1 MFPFPLPTGSMEP
14 IDIGEGIKLV
24 GFDLATPELVPA
36 VTATLEAAGWTVES
50 SGGLHMGGMWVINA
64 SKGDERW
71 TLTAQGVDSSSQL
84 SIARDEE

>member
-1 MFPFPLPTGSMEP
+1 M
-14 IDIGEGIKLV
+14 
-24 GFDLATPELVPA
+24 
-36 VTATLEAAGWTVES
+36 TATLEAAGWTVES
-50 SGGLHMGGMWVINA
+50 SGGLHMGGMWIINA